1 MRAEG
6 MVSLLLTAI
15 SLTLHYS
22 WCVAL
27 MSRSRRALAR
37 TDWRWSTS
45 ARVSWPYRVV
55 PYRRYLLQ
63 DVEVE
68 CYLWWYG

>member
-1 MRAEG
+1 MRNG
-6 MVSLLLTAI
+6 DVVPSLLTAI
-15 SLTLHYS
+15 ALTLHYS

-27 MSRSRRALAR
+27 MSRLRRLLAR
-37 TDWRWSTS
+37 TDWRWSAF
-45 ARVSWPYRVV
+45 ARVSWPYRMV

-68 CYLWWYG
+68 YYLWWYG

>member
-1 MRAEG
+1 MCAEG
-6 MVSLLLTAI
+6 MVSLPQTAI

-27 MSRSRRALAR
+27 ISRSRRALAR
-37 TDWRWSTS
+37 TDWRWSAS
-45 ARVSWPYRVV
+45 ARVSQPYRMV
-55 PYRRYLLQ
+55 PCHQYLLQ

-68 CYLWWYG
+68 YYLWWYG